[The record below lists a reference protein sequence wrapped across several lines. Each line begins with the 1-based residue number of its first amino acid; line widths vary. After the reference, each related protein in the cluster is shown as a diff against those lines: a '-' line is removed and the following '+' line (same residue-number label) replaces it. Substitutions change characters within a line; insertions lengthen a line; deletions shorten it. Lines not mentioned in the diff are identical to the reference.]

1 MKSKVKAAVGQV
13 EIVSLDPKRNVARMK
28 QCVEEVLD
36 EKEVDLI
43 LFPELANTGY
53 IIAGDLD
60 FAREFRKCAE
70 PVQGYTTDT
79 MCELSKK
86 YNVYI
91 VVGIAES
98 HPQIPGTLYNSSV
111 LISPNGIVGVH
122 HKVHIP
128 GDEKHFF
135 YAGNTVEV
143 YRVDIGNIGMT
154 ICYDWAFGELTRIL
168 ALKGME
174 IMCTGY
180 QWPKPGGWTGG
191 EGRLPYIPDRLRSIA
206 TYQALSNR
214 IYVMTCN
221 AVGGY
226 LDYEF
231 DGHNAIMSPI
241 GETLAYAEED
251 GKEEV
256 LFAEFSNDR
265 FLEARSEVGEAVE
278 FRDRRPELYGMLSQS
293 WEDCEG

>member
-13 EIVSLDPKRNVARMK
+13 KIVSLDPKKNVLRMK
-28 QCVEEVLD
+28 QCVEEILD
-36 EKEVDLI
+36 EKDVDLI

-53 IIAGDLD
+53 IIAGDLG
-60 FAREFRKCAE
+60 FAREYRKCAE
-70 PVQGYTTDT
+70 PIQGYTTT
-79 MCELSKK
+79 ALCELSSK

-98 HPQIPGTLYNSSV
+98 HPQIPGTLYNSAV
-111 LISPNGIVGVH
+111 LIGPNGIVGVH

-128 GDEKHFF
+128 DEEKHFF
-135 YAGNTVEV
+135 YAGNTMEV

-180 QWPKPGGWTGG
+180 QWPKPGGWSGG

-206 TYQALSNR
+206 TYQAMSNR

-221 AVGGY
+221 PVGSY
-226 LDYEF
+226 LGYEF

-241 GETLAYAEED
+241 GETLAYAEEE
-251 GKEEV
+251 GKEQV
-256 LFAEFSNDR
+256 LFAEFSNDQ
-265 FLEARSEVGEAVE
+265 FLEGRSEVGEAVQ
-278 FRDRRPELYGMLSQS
+278 FLDRRPELYGMLTQS
-293 WEDCEG
+293 WEDCAG